1 MFFSAFD
8 WNHNELQFFFF
19 FSSSLCLNLNKS
31 PTNFVL
37 PQVKS
42 CSSLPA
48 AQRGNKLPHNVR
60 HEYKTYLRSESKQLR
75 PFDNSSADSGFVC
88 RPLQASLFVHRRV
101 PDLFVDTARVLGMS
115 RTSETCRRWVVCHL
129 DPCGRADVE
138 SIIQA
143 SSCTAEKV
151 TNVSFPE
158 LWDRIVHSVQVRSL
172 RRGSVW
178 NSNLIPRVHVIGLI
192 CYQMACL
199 FFSPLDLGLGLTL
212 INVIKRRPW
221 ELVIRNFLF
230 CIRNISFTLFFSLCS
245 LSHSFHST
253 HSS

>member
-172 RRGSVW
+172 QFQFNSTCACHWTYLLSDGLSVLF
-178 NSNLIPRVHVIGLI
+178 STGLRVRVDLHKCHQTSALRVGHPK
-192 CYQMACL
+192 
-199 FFSPLDLGLGLTL
+199 FS
-212 INVIKRRPW
+212 
-221 ELVIRNFLF
+221 FLYP
-230 CIRNISFTLFFSLCS
+230 
-245 LSHSFHST
+245 
-253 HSS
+253 